1 MADGTAVGVHQRHIY
16 RKFES
21 ITLMKGTFSGCLC
34 MILLAMFPVALQLG
48 TLVNV
53 ITIPRPVYAQPCVN
67 GSSTSLGPLQN
78 TGGLYFFHPY
88 SNVRSL
94 GQEKLCSAPR
104 AQLIIVNQINNTGC
118 LTECLSASN
127 STIIVLGTNSK
138 PVTFKVPAKGTI
150 VTLDPGHYTVHEA
163 RMSVFYGQVLS
174 PGCSG
179 IISVGETKKCI
190 IINSFANNVQS
201 WLDKINNIKIQFG
214 YSPPYPFVGNVTQLD
229 FKVSSSNVSKGL
241 NLTHIHIVVIKNVTA
256 NFNNSDTINNKNY
269 FVTFDN
275 LTATYGIFSLNYQ
288 FSQEGMHQVII
299 KIVARDSEVALA
311 SFNIPVLLPE

>member
-1 MADGTAVGVHQRHIY
+1 
-16 RKFES
+16 
-21 ITLMKGTFSGCLC
+21 
-34 MILLAMFPVALQLG
+34 MILLAIFPAALHLG

-67 GSSTSLGPLQN
+67 GSSASLGPLQN
-78 TGGLYFFHPY
+78 RGGFYFLRPNI
-88 SNVRSL
+88 NVTSL

-104 AQLIIVNQINNTGC
+104 AQLTIVNQINNTGC
-118 LTECLSASN
+118 LTECLSGSN

-138 PVTFKVPAKGTI
+138 PMTLKVPAKGST
-150 VTLDPGHYTVHEA
+150 VTLGPGHYSVHEA
-163 RMSVFYGQVLS
+163 RLSVFHGQVLF

-229 FKVSSSNVSKGL
+229 FKVSHSNVSKGL
-241 NLTHIHIVVIKNVTA
+241 NLTHIHIVVIRNVTA

-275 LTATYGIFSLNYQ
+275 LTAPNGIFSLKYQ

-299 KIVARDSEVALA
+299 KIVARDNEVALA